1 MEYHR
6 NTNKTIAPQLKHAE
20 YKYSFNK
27 WFASFIWINIYCF
40 LLSNDNNYNKSLK
53 VQLRKNI
60 SDVS

>member
-27 WFASFIWINIYCF
+27 WFASFIWI